1 MKEETKNLIVWIKK
15 QINLAKETCINP
27 CHKDGY
33 PEYEANYEKA
43 MNFLDSLP
51 EIEHKL
57 CQGGYIQ
64 DKNGIPC
71 CHGDK
76 IKFKFSEKYF
86 DECWKDRYARIEYG
100 ELKFDVNDKRFV
112 ILFGEDKNGFDWID
126 WNGVFEGCEWF
137 EKVSEKVVE
146 K

>member
-33 PEYEANYEKA
+33 PEYEADYEKA

-51 EIEHKL
+51 EIEQRL
-57 CQGGYIQ
+57 CFGGYIQ
-64 DKNGIPC
+64 DKNGTPC

-76 IKFKFSEKYF
+76 VLYNGKKGKLAWSLFNHNFHINMEDGDMIIRF
-86 DECWKDRYARIEYG
+86 AR
-100 ELKFDVNDKRFV
+100 ND
-112 ILFGEDKNGFDWID
+112 I
-126 WNGVFEGCEWF
+126 
-137 EKVSEKVVE
+137 EKVVE
-146 K
+146 KDGR

>member
-1 MKEETKNLIVWIKK
+1 MKEKTKNLIVWIKK

-33 PEYEANYEKA
+33 PEYEADYEKA

-57 CQGGYIQ
+57 CFGGYIQ
-64 DKNGIPC
+64 DKNGTPC

-76 IKFKFSEKYF
+76 IKFKFSEKDF
-86 DECWKDRYARIEYG
+86 NEHWKDRYARIEYG
-100 ELKFDVNDKRFV
+100 ELKFDVNDKKFV

-126 WNGVFEGCEWF
+126 WNSIFEGCEWF